1 MKFKTTVI
9 VLFFPFFM
17 MSQEKTSLEYINSP
31 LSEVI
36 VDIEKKFNIKLS
48 YNSELIDTLFITF
61 QSNEA
66 SLQDIFIAIEAQT
79 NIEFSKASERYYI
92 IKKQAKIDLTSTQHL
107 DEVLISEYLTTGIK
121 EGQDKSIIVSPNELG
136 ILPGLTEPDVL
147 CSFFGFNLDSV

>member
-1 MKFKTTVI
+1 MKFKATVI

-79 NIEFSKASERYYI
+79 NIEFSMFYFK
-92 IKKQAKIDLTSTQHL
+92 
-107 DEVLISEYLTTGIK
+107 TG
-121 EGQDKSIIVSPNELG
+121 GLNPDKLRFSKFMHEFFPNRQ
-136 ILPGLTEPDVL
+136 P
-147 CSFFGFNLDSV
+147 